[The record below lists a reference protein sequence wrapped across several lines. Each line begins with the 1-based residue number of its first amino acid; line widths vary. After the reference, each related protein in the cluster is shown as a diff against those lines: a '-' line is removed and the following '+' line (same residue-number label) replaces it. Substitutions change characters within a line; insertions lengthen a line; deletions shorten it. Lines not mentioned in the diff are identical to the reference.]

1 MKQTTDK
8 KLFFHFLAGMVTFLG
23 GAALLVFL
31 MDPFFHYHKPWFGL
45 EPVQFSHQYQ
55 VPGAVKHLDY
65 DALLLGSSVTMSINS
80 DTLDEHY
87 KTTTVKAVG
96 NLAPAPFLAQMLED
110 AFDTHDLKYVF
121 YGLDVFSFYEN
132 PKQQIFPEEINYLT
146 NKNPFDDVAYLLNG
160 TILGEV
166 IPDMLKEYLSGN
178 YCSGLAYQ
186 FNANLASGPEYVLK
200 SYNPALDH
208 IVYDERSYDF
218 MYDEVEAN
226 LVRLENIVAAHPE
239 TQFEFFFPPYCIT
252 WWCRADKQNMYESYQ
267 YTLKRILE
275 RLFVYDNV
283 AFYTT
288 DFNNADV
295 ITDFYQYID
304 VVHGNTGVTERNALE
319 IGNPDYQITPDNY
332 EEALDK
338 LDDILQVFEEK
349 VDEEGIGFVYAGPL
363 SID

>member
-1 MKQTTDK
+1 
-8 KLFFHFLAGMVTFLG
+8 
-23 GAALLVFL
+23 
-31 MDPFFHYHKPWFGL
+31 
-45 EPVQFSHQYQ
+45 
-55 VPGAVKHLDY
+55 
-65 DALLLGSSVTMSINS
+65 
-80 DTLDEHY
+80 
-87 KTTTVKAVG
+87 
-96 NLAPAPFLAQMLED
+96 
-110 AFDTHDLKYVF
+110 
-121 YGLDVFSFYEN
+121 
-132 PKQQIFPEEINYLT
+132 
-146 NKNPFDDVAYLLNG
+146 
-160 TILGEV
+160 
-166 IPDMLKEYLSGN
+166 
-178 YCSGLAYQ
+178 
-186 FNANLASGPEYVLK
+186 
-200 SYNPALDH
+200 
-208 IVYDERSYDF
+208 